1 MRNFL
6 LWLILQPVEC
16 SRAIMAHLSYKIN
29 KIIRD
34 CVAFVVVG
42 GNGVDNDT
50 SGNNKTSFIQTE
62 WKQFVGIKS

>member
-6 LWLILQPVEC
+6 LWLILQPVKC

-34 CVAFVVVG
+34 YVVFVVGG
-42 GNGVDNDT
+42 GNGVDSDPIHQEITKPHSYKQN
-50 SGNNKTSFIQTE
+50 GNNLLQ
-62 WKQFVGIKS
+62 